1 MTLSTKTTLA
11 AELELLRN
19 ETMSQL
25 SGDVAELI
33 QEKANEL
40 ARSGVAER
48 SLKVGNA
55 APDFVLPN
63 AYGRAVHLQGLLQRG
78 PVVVSFYRGGW
89 CPYCNVELRALQRAL
104 REFERCGAQLIAV
117 SPQTP
122 DNSLTTAQKAALS
135 FEVLSDVGNR
145 AARQFGIVFTL
156 PDELRSVYE
165 RFGIDIPA
173 HNGDRTF
180 ELPIPATYVIAADG
194 IVRYTHVNSD
204 YTTRAEPADIVAVLE
219 GL

>member
-25 SGDVAELI
+25 SGDVAQLM

-48 SLKVGNA
+48 SLQVGNA

-63 AYGRAVHLQGLLQRG
+63 AHGRAVHLHGLLERG
-78 PVVVSFYRGGW
+78 PVVVSFYRGDW
-89 CPYCNVELRALQRAL
+89 CPYCNLELRALERAL
-104 REFERCGAQLIAV
+104 PEFQRRGAQLAAV

-122 DNSLTTAQKAALS
+122 DNSLSTAEKAALS

-156 PDELRSVYE
+156 PEELRTVYE

-173 HNGDRTF
+173 HNCDRTF

-194 IVRYTHVNSD
+194 LIRYAHVNSD
-204 YTTRAEPADIVAVLE
+204 YTSRAEPADILAALE
-219 GL
+219 RL